1 MIPRHRPPFGV
12 LNLLQSWARTFLASP
27 KVHQLEQSWRR
38 YLQGPH
44 VIWLP
49 SARYGIA
56 RVIQQQTPADG
67 RVFASVFNCGAVR
80 HSLQVTGRTVL
91 WQDCAAGRFLADC
104 YNNSMQSC
112 KSDAIVLSEMFGHR
126 FSSDC
131 LNQPVVSGAGMRI
144 FDLAM
149 CLPAAADL
157 QRLRG
162 SDVAVCSFGLGKSL
176 YTGWGGLAI
185 TWCDDTAE
193 GLRRRLAHD
202 LSSAT
207 TVQRLKWDASVFAR
221 TVAHSRP
228 LYGMIRRRQISAQRR
243 SNGADG
249 ATSTDSTFSETSYE
263 WNRPQ
268 TCRQIARALDNL
280 NRADEWR
287 NRRTVLAERYR
298 NVLREICPQILA
310 QDLNASHETLSGL
323 SHFSI
328 RVPQQIRDDV
338 SRRLNEEGVDVGRLF
353 PLASDVDVRRY
364 PEAAA
369 AAREVLN
376 LPLSNQLSALDVD
389 RIARLTANAVH
400 TASASGPAVASESEQ
415 FSRPVAA

>member
-12 LNLLQSWARTFLASP
+12 LNLLQSWARTFIASLE
-27 KVHQLEQSWRR
+27 VQQLEQWWQR

-80 HSLQVTGRTVL
+80 HALQVTGRTVL
-91 WQDCAAGRFLADC
+91 WQDCAAGSFLADC
-104 YNNSMQSC
+104 HNNSMQSC

-131 LNQPVVSGAGMRI
+131 LNQPVVSDAGLRI

-149 CLPAAADL
+149 CLPTSADM

-176 YTGWGGLAI
+176 YTGWGGLAV

-202 LSSAT
+202 LSSST
-207 TVQRLKWDASVFAR
+207 TVQRLNWDASVFAR

-249 ATSTDSTFSETSYE
+249 AITTGAMFSEGSHE
-263 WNRPQ
+263 WNRPP
-268 TCRQIARALDNL
+268 TCRQIARALDDL

-287 NRRTVLAERYR
+287 NRRTRLAERYCD
-298 NVLREICPQILA
+298 VLSESCPQIIA
-310 QDLNASHETLSGL
+310 QDMTGTHDALSGL

-338 SRRLNEEGVDVGRLF
+338 SQRLNEGGVDVGRLF
-353 PLASDVDVRRY
+353 PLASDFDARCY

-369 AAREVLN
+369 AASEVLN
-376 LPLSNQLSALDVD
+376 LPLSNQLSAQRVD
-389 RIARLTANAVH
+389 RIARLTAEAVH
-400 TASASGPAVASESEQ
+400 TASASGPANASESELHSQ
-415 FSRPVAA
+415 PVAA